1 MLYTVGMTTVVR
13 LGDRGRLVLPVE
25 LRHRLGLHAG
35 DELLATI
42 DEDTTVRL
50 VSRRAAAHDLLGA
63 AGTDGP
69 LSSAVDELLAE
80 RRRETQRDEAP
91 PKARPA

>member
-1 MLYTVGMTTVVR
+1 MLYTVGVTTVVR
-13 LGDRGRLVLPVE
+13 LGDRGRLVLPAE

-63 AGTDGP
+63 GTGGP
-69 LSSAVDELLAE
+69 SSAVDELLAE

-91 PKARPA
+91 PPAPPA